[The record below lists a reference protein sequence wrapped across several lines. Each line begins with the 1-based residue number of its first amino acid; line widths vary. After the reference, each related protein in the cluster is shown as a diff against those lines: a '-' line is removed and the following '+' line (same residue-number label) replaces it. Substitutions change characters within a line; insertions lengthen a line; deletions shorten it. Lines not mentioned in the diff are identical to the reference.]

1 MPKRVTEQYFYSDT
15 FVDVVDGRYTVVTKE
30 MTKQQL
36 RHLRMVINEILD
48 EDVVVV
54 EAINS
59 GAGGS
64 VTTRPQLPSPKPK
77 IMEMG

>member
-1 MPKRVTEQYFYSDT
+1 
-15 FVDVVDGRYTVVTKE
+15 
-30 MTKQQL
+30 
-36 RHLRMVINEILD
+36 MVINEILD